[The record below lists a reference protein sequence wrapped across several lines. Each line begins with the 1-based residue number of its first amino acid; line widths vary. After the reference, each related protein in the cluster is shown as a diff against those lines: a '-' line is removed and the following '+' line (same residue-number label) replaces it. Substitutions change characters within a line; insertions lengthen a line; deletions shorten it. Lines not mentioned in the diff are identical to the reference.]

1 MNLKYFYFLLS
12 VFILFSCN
20 NKEESEETVNDQLV
34 LNGSVM
40 NVGDREMVY
49 LYSSINPGDGAIDS
63 VMLDSGK
70 FNFVLDWKGPEA
82 VGIQIGKQNLRFN
95 HIILT
100 PDTIDIFIDPRNRE
114 KSIEV
119 KGSEIH
125 NEYITFQDTKNNY
138 KAETYDSLIRE
149 YYRADSIGTEKEKND
164 IRNQLTKIYDERVDL
179 VKDFIDE
186 NPDSYISPLLIRTE
200 LMYGKNYEQLDSL
213 VSLVGS
219 SQQDTKVMEYLND
232 RLEKLQV
239 VKTGNMAPE
248 ISQETPEGDTLN
260 LSDFRG
266 KYVLIDFWASWCGPC
281 RKENPY
287 MVKLYDRFKGEDF
300 EIFGVSLDQ
309 NEKAWVSAI
318 EADNINWAHV
328 SDLQGWGNEAAQK
341 YVVNSIPHTVLIDP
355 DGKIIASGLRG
366 ESLNEKLEEIF
377 RKEI

>member
-1 MNLKYFYFLLS
+1 MSLKYFYFLLS
-12 VFILFSCN
+12 VIVLFSCGN
-20 NKEESEETVNDQLV
+20 EEESKEETNDQLV

-49 LYSSINPGDGAIDS
+49 IYSSINPAEGAIDS

-70 FNFVLDWKGPEA
+70 FNFVLDWQGPEA

-100 PDTIDIFIDPRNRE
+100 PDTIDLFIDPQDRE
-114 KSIEV
+114 NPIDI
-119 KGSEIH
+119 KGSEVH
-125 NEYITFQDTKNNY
+125 NEFLAFQEKKNNY
-138 KAETYDSLIRE
+138 KAEMYDSLISE
-149 YYRADSIGTEKEKND
+149 YYRADSTGTEEDKNE
-164 IRNQLTKIYDERVDL
+164 IRSQLTSVYDERVNL
-179 VKDFIDE
+179 VKDYIAD
-186 NPDSYISPLLIRTE
+186 NPDSYIGPLLIRTE

-219 SQQDTKVMEYLND
+219 SQEDTKVMQYLTD
-232 RLEKLQV
+232 RLERLQV
-239 VKTGNMAPE
+239 VKTGNSAPE
-248 ISQETPEGDTLN
+248 ISQETPDGDTLK
-260 LSDFRG
+260 LSDFKG

-309 NEKAWVSAI
+309 NEKAWISAI

-328 SDLQGWGNEAAQK
+328 SDLQGWGNEAAKK

-355 DGKIIASGLRG
+355 EGKIIASGLRG
-366 ESLNEKLEEIF
+366 ESLNTKLEEIF